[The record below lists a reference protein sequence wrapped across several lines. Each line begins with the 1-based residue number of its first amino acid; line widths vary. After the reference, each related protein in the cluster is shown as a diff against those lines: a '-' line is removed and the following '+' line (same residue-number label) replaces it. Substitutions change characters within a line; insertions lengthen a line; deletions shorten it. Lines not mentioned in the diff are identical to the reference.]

1 MCLFKRWTKLQIE
14 AKTKNECFFL
24 LRVCMWKQLPS
35 ISVQGTSSMVELIR
49 RIQENGTHRFRCSK
63 TGELRKRQRFFL
75 PRPGL
80 GTHSFFVPL
89 LALWYPKDAPFL
101 HRDPFI
107 NEIQGDFFFLHL
119 QNKKRDEGLLMGFYF
134 IKTFWGLFLLSRRF
148 FSGGNHPVTFR
159 WINDPQTA
167 KPRRWKH
174 DKTCGDCKGLFWKKC
189 PHQTPKKSEKLNLS
203 LFKKNQQHLC
213 SSLSPDLSQL
223 HEHSKKKW
231 RVRVA
236 CMWGWRIDPWSL
248 TDSSPLKKWGFGRW
262 SWYFEAGFK
271 IFGIFQGGI
280 NITKKPL
287 TLIDDSKEWQT
298 KTIPRS

>member
-1 MCLFKRWTKLQIE
+1 
-14 AKTKNECFFL
+14 
-24 LRVCMWKQLPS
+24 MWKQLPS

-189 PHQTPKKSEKLNLS
+189 PPQTPKKSEKLNLS
-203 LFKKNQQHLC
+203 LFKKKSTTPLQLSISRPVTTSWALKEKMTRPC
-213 SSLSPDLSQL
+213 RVYVGLKDRSLKFNRQFAP
-223 HEHSKKKW
+223 E
-231 RVRVA
+231 
-236 CMWGWRIDPWSL
+236 
-248 TDSSPLKKWGFGRW
+248 KWGFGRW

>member
-14 AKTKNECFFL
+14 AKTKNEFFFASCL
-24 LRVCMWKQLPS
+24 HVETTS
-35 ISVQGTSSMVELIR
+35 IDFRARHKLHGGV
-49 RIQENGTHRFRCSK
+49 NKTHP
-63 TGELRKRQRFFL
+63 RKRDTPL
-75 PRPGL
+75 PLQQDWWTTEAAEIFSPTAGA
-80 GTHSFFVPL
+80 GDPYHF
-89 LALWYPKDAPFL
+89 YPFL
-101 HRDPFI
+101 YHFLSYDIPRMHLFCTDPFI

-236 CMWGWRIDPWSL
+236 CMWGWRIHPSSL
-248 TDSSPLKKWGFGRW
+248 ADSSPLKNGGLEDDPDTLRLWGRV
-262 SWYFEAGFK
+262 
-271 IFGIFQGGI
+271 
-280 NITKKPL
+280 
-287 TLIDDSKEWQT
+287 
-298 KTIPRS
+298 